1 MSHYVKL
8 RVALVAFQELMA
20 GLSLALYGIAK
31 SETAPCTGILLLH
44 RVGFSICVQSN
55 HNNSLSYI
63 WRNDPLG
70 VLPYWKKDTQNIS
83 SALVTSHLDQRQP
96 SAPVSETQ
104 IKMWRALAGWGR
116 CHQQWGSEFICLS
129 WQTFRWCSSALAG
142 GHTNAD
148 LHESRN

>member
-55 HNNSLSYI
+55 HNNSLSY
-63 WRNDPLG
+63 
-70 VLPYWKKDTQNIS
+70 T
-83 SALVTSHLDQRQP
+83 
-96 SAPVSETQ
+96 
-104 IKMWRALAGWGR
+104 
-116 CHQQWGSEFICLS
+116 
-129 WQTFRWCSSALAG
+129 
-142 GHTNAD
+142 
-148 LHESRN
+148 

>member
-55 HNNSLSYI
+55 HNNSLSYT
-63 WRNDPLG
+63 WRIDPLG

-83 SALVTSHLDQRQP
+83 SALVTSHLDQQQP

-116 CHQQWGSEFICLS
+116 CHQQWGSKFICLS